1 MKHRRTLITAG
12 ILFLGLGLPTV
23 PAQDVAGQ
31 TEKFVTAYRIGP
43 KDLLEIKV
51 REDAKLNAEVRV
63 SEQGK
68 INLAYI
74 NEVYVEGF
82 TTAELGDKLAGLY
95 SPYLRD
101 PHVAVTIME
110 RQSKQVSILGAVTN
124 PGFVQLFGRT
134 TLLEAITTAGGLT
147 REAAREIIIIRT
159 FPDGTTSNLKVPID
173 DLMLRGDPKFNLP
186 LEAGDS
192 VIVQIDRTVNIY
204 VYGQVKIPGALAVLQ
219 SRIPTLAQAIAQ
231 AGGVH
236 RTGGQTAGGCD
247 PQRRKWPGKN
257 LRHQRRPNPEQSPRG
272 FPASG
277 RRHHLRPG
285 HDLLRPAP
293 GPVFPSAPSHP

>member
-12 ILFLGLGLPTV
+12 ILFFGLGMSTV
-23 PAQDVAGQ
+23 PAQDIAEQ
-31 TEKFVTAYRIGP
+31 AEKFVTAYRIGP

-51 REDAKLNAEVRV
+51 REDPKLNAEVRV

-68 INLAYI
+68 INLAFI

-134 TLLEAITTAGGLT
+134 TLLEAITAAGGLT

-159 FPDGTTSNLKVPID
+159 FPDGTTGNLKVPID

-204 VYGQVKIPGALAVLQ
+204 VYGQVKIPGVLAVLQ
-219 SRIPTLAQAIAQ
+219 SRIPTLTQAIAQ
-231 AGGVH
+231 AGGFTE
-236 RTGGQTAGGCD
+236 RAAK
-247 PQRRKWPGKN
+247 RRVVVTRKDENGREKTFDLN
-257 LRHQRRPNPEQSPRG
+257 VVRIQSNRLED
-272 FPASG
+272 FPLQEG
-277 RRHHLRPG
+277 DTIFVP
-285 HDLLRPAP
+285 DTI
-293 GPVFPSAPSHP
+293 F